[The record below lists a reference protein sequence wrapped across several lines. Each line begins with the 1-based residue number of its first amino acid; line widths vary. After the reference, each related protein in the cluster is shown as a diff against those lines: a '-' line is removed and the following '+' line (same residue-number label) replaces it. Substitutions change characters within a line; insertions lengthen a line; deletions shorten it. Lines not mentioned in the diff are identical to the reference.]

1 MAPGL
6 RCACVMPADDTLAR
20 PLTIDVWSD
29 IACPWCWIGDHRLD
43 ATLAGLAAEWPEV
56 AVERR
61 WRPFQLQPD
70 LPRPGLPWAEFARAK
85 FGGEGGMARAFDH
98 VARAGAEDGLEY
110 RFDRMAAAPNTTD
123 AHRLVLD
130 VEALHPG
137 DGGVAAARMSQALF
151 AAYFR
156 DGRHVGERAVL
167 ADVAAEQGLERE
179 PVLAMLESDDYV
191 AEVAASQREAAR
203 LGITGVPFIV
213 LGGRYAVSGAQPA
226 EVFARALAQAL
237 GAPA

>member
-1 MAPGL
+1 
-6 RCACVMPADDTLAR
+6 MPADASIAR
-20 PLTIDVWSD
+20 PLTVDVWSD
-29 IACPWCWIGDHRLD
+29 VACPFCWIGDHRLD
-43 ATLAGLAAEWPEV
+43 AALARLAAEWPEV

-61 WRPFQLQPD
+61 WRPFQLQPT
-70 LPRPGLPWAEFARAK
+70 LPRPGVPWDAFARAK
-85 FGGEGGMARAFDH
+85 FGGPAGMAAAFGH
-98 VARAGAEDGLEY
+98 VTRLGAEDGLEY
-110 RFDRMAAAPNTTD
+110 RFDRVAAAPNTAD

-167 ADVAAEQGLERE
+167 ADVAAEQGLEPA
-179 PVLAMLESDDYV
+179 PVLAMLESDAYL
-191 AEVAASQREAAR
+191 AEVAASQQEAAR
-203 LGITGVPFIV
+203 LGVTGVPYIV
-213 LGGRYAVSGAQPA
+213 FGGRHAVSGAQPA
-226 EVFARALAQAL
+226 AVFARAVATAL